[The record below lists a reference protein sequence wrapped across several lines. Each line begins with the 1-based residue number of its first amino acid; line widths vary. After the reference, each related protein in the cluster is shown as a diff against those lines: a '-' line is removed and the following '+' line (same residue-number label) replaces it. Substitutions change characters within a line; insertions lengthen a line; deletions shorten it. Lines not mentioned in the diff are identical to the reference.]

1 MNGGKEKI
9 YHKSSTLQTILGTKN
24 YSELYKFAVVK
35 IHSYAS
41 CYSMKIQLERQRLT
55 WEDVVRKDVGALR
68 GGSNWSVQ
76 ALDWENWR
84 QGCIF
89 MSGWS

>member
-1 MNGGKEKI
+1 M
-9 YHKSSTLQTILGTKN
+9 KN
-24 YSELYKFAVVK
+24 
-35 IHSYAS
+35 
-41 CYSMKIQLERQRLT
+41 QLERQRLT

-68 GGSNWSVQ
+68 GSSNWSVQ

-89 MSGWS
+89 MLGWSQWPISNKKKRKNSYLIFHI